1 MSLICLIIAG
11 LFEVFWST
19 MMKLS
24 QGFSNLFY
32 SFLTIVGMIL
42 SFAGLIFAT
51 KHLPISIAYLVWTGI
66 GAVGSVLV
74 GIFLFHKNLNGTIVK
89 GPRVNI
95 YDINEFSPSKRHFS
109 YMKCYSLPYLI
120 FDNSIDCVESLI
132 KTLEFTNTKYGSD
145 LQLRLK
151 EM

>member
-1 MSLICLIIAG
+1 MQLVLTCTYYDKFNSHINLHDAKTGLSLIRI
-11 LFEVFWST
+11 
-19 MMKLS
+19 
-24 QGFSNLFY
+24 NLDN
-32 SFLTIVGMIL
+32 
-42 SFAGLIFAT
+42 
-51 KHLPISIAYLVWTGI
+51 K
-66 GAVGSVLV
+66 
-74 GIFLFHKNLNGTIVK
+74 FHKNLNGTIVK

-120 FDNSIDCVESLI
+120 FDDSIDCVESLI
-132 KTLEFTNTKYGSD
+132 KNLEFTNTKYGSD